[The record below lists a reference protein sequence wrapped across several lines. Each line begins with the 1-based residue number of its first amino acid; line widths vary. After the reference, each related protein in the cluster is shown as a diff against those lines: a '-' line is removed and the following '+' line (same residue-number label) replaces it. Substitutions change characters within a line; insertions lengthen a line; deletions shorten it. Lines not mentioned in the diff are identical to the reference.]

1 MRCPSCLKEDT
12 KVLDS
17 RPVDEGAAIRR
28 RRECEKC
35 EFRFSTYEEMEILGL
50 AVRKRNNDKQT
61 YSRDKLERGIRR
73 SFEKRPAGDDQTLK
87 KLISGI
93 EQDIQKKSRDG
104 EISSKD
110 IGDIAM
116 KRIKK
121 IDKVAY
127 IRFASVYRQF
137 EDVEEFKAELQKL

>member
-1 MRCPSCLKEDT
+1 MKCPHCENLET

-17 RPVDEGAAIRR
+17 RPVEEGSAIRR

-35 EFRFSTYEEMEILGL
+35 QSRFSTYEEIEILDL
-50 AVRKRNNDKQT
+50 YVLKRDGSREL
-61 YSRDKLERGIRR
+61 YSREKMERGVRR
-73 SFEKRPAGDDQTLK
+73 AFEKLDHTDQTLK

-93 EQDIQKKSRDG
+93 EQDIQQRAKDSEIKS
-104 EISSKD
+104 SD
-110 IGDIAM
+110 IGDIVM

-121 IDKVAY
+121 INKVAY

-137 EDVEEFKAELQKL
+137 EDVAEFKEELNKL